1 MIAAPREA
9 AYMPGPVTGSKYS
22 LRTGAAGRHQK
33 TGARQKVI
41 LLGLVLLAII
51 TGLALTFLSMQ
62 LVIKGYKI
70 DSIKQELGTLQRENE
85 QLQLEVA
92 RLKAPERVARVA
104 TAKLGMIEPQTE
116 QIYYV
121 PDKAGTGK
129 QVQVAAAAPAGT
141 AVTSPAPGGQSWWVA
156 LTEALHQWLGPGRPA
171 RAGA

>member
-9 AYMPGPVTGSKYS
+9 PYIPGPTIGSKYS
-22 LRTGAAGRHQK
+22 LQTRAVSRHRK
-33 TGARQKVI
+33 TGAKKVI
-41 LLGLVLLAII
+41 LLSLVLLTVII
-51 TGLALTFLSMQ
+51 GLSLTFLSVQ

-104 TAKLGMIEPQTE
+104 TARLGMVEPQTE

-121 PDKAGTGK
+121 PDKAGNGK
-129 QVQVAAAAPAGT
+129 EAQVATAATAGT
-141 AVTSPAPGGQSWWVA
+141 VVTSPAPGGQSWWVA
-156 LTEALHQWLGPGRPA
+156 LTQALHQWLGPGRPA